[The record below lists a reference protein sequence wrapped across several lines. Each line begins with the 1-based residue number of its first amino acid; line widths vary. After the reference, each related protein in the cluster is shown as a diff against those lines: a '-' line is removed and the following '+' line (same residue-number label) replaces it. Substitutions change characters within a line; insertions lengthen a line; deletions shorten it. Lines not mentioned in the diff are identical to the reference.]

1 MKILLLG
8 ADGQVGWHLRKSLA
22 IIGNLKACN
31 KSKANLENPQ
41 QIKKILQN
49 YKPNIIVNAAAYTAV
64 DKAEEKPEKA
74 NIINSIALD
83 ILSSEAK
90 NLNALLVHYSTDY
103 IFDGKKIGSYTEND
117 KPNPLSVYGK
127 TKLDGEN
134 KIVKSGCKY
143 LIFRTSWVY
152 STRGN
157 NFIKTIIK
165 LAKEKEYLNI
175 VSDQIGSPTSANYIA
190 DATAY
195 CLQNLKEEQ
204 YGIYNITS
212 SGKASW
218 YELATFTINQLIK
231 NKIELKATIKNIKP
245 IPTKDYPLPAERPK
259 NSKLCT
265 DKIQKTFN
273 LDIPHWQNHVKLTL
287 EDLYSKT
294 K

>member
-8 ADGQVGWHLRKSLA
+8 ADGQVGWHLRKSLVTV
-22 IIGNLKACN
+22 GDLKVC
-31 KSKANLENPQ
+31 SKYEANLEDAEQ
-41 QIKKILQN
+41 VKRILQN

-64 DKAEEKPEKA
+64 DNAEKEIEKA

-83 ILSSEAK
+83 LLSSEAK
-90 NLNALLVHYSTDY
+90 NLNAILVHYSTDY
-103 IFDGKKIGSYTEND
+103 IFDGKKITPYTEND
-117 KPNPLSVYGK
+117 KPNPLSIYGK

-134 KIVKSGCKY
+134 KIIESGCKY

-152 STRGN
+152 SARGN

-190 DATAY
+190 DVTAH
-195 CLQNLKEEQ
+195 CLQNLSEDR

-212 SGKASW
+212 SGKTSW
-218 YELATFTINQLIK
+218 YELATFIIGQIVKYDIEIK
-231 NKIELKATIKNIKP
+231 TTIKNIKP
-245 IPTKDYPLPAERPK
+245 IPTEDYPLPAKRPK

-265 DKIQKTFN
+265 DKIQRTFN
-273 LDIPHWQNHVKLTL
+273 LDIPNWQYHVKLIL
-287 EDLYSKT
+287 EDLYSK
-294 K
+294 KG